1 MCLFPGKACS
11 GAATLQHR
19 NIRALCQALDS
30 MSLLEGSTI
39 LQSPVE
45 FADSNEIKLSS
56 GQEQMLILHSLDPKS
71 GFYNQPLVLGLY
83 GALDVDVF
91 DRCIQNMVARQDALR
106 TTYVAG
112 ALGTWA
118 PKVAEPLSSAA
129 HVPLTTVDLSNT
141 EVSEK
146 CTLLNPIISVYV
158 LKVSIFAICS
168 WKLDLRSW
176 NNSWSR

>member
-1 MCLFPGKACS
+1 MCFFSGKACS
-11 GAATLQHR
+11 GAAILQQR

-45 FADSNEIKLSS
+45 
-56 GQEQMLILHSLDPKS
+56 QMLMLHSLDPKS

-83 GALDVDVF
+83 GALDVDLL

-112 ALGTWA
+112 AVGTWA
-118 PKVAEPLSSAA
+118 PKVAEALSSAA